1 MVALVLS
8 ILIAA
13 VGVAV
18 IILIGNRRP
27 VGAPLSWGQAMLAG
41 VGGFALM
48 FWVYGV
54 IPHQWLSFSENE
66 LAWRSD
72 VILVGPS
79 LPFTGEEGVLA
90 YFLPFSVSAQ
100 TFSHIIAVLI
110 YGVVLGLNVWVFSHW
125 QNRAKAAQARD
136 ELEAVSDYGRPLVK
150 QG

>member
-1 MVALVLS
+1 VVALVLS
-8 ILIAA
+8 ILIA
-13 VGVAV
+13 VLGVVV
-18 IILIGNRRP
+18 IMVIGKRRP
-27 VGAPLSWGQAMLAG
+27 VGAPLSWGEAMVAAVL
-41 VGGFALM
+41 GFALM

-54 IPHQWLSFSENE
+54 VPHQWLAYTENE

-79 LPFTGEEGVLA
+79 LPFTGEEGFLA

-100 TFSHIIAVLI
+100 TVSHIGAVTI
-110 YGVVLGLNVWVFSHW
+110 YGIVLGVNIWVFAWW
-125 QNRAKAAQARD
+125 QDRAKKAKARD